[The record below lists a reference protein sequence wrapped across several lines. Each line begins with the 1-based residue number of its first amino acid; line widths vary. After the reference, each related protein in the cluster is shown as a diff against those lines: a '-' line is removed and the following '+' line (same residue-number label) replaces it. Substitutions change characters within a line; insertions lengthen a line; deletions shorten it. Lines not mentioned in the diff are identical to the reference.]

1 MKNSRVDSTIKGA
14 WIKRSCL
21 MISVLLLLFSAG
33 CGKKAKPKSPVATPS
48 VAAKQGTSSIPS
60 TLQTT
65 TQQKKQIAPPEIN
78 AQEPPKIVIEKSSLP
93 GPPIRIGLTTSAK
106 ELRVSSP
113 GEFYVLEKK
122 PEAARQLIRGSIQVR
137 VEQESDE
144 PSVLYQVQVASYK
157 KQQPALKLKDELA
170 DSFSV
175 PTTIHENSSIGAF
188 QVRVGQFTTRE
199 DAQTFLEKSIKKNYH
214 DAFIVQETA
223 SIKSG
228 KLTLALRGEQVFL
241 LSSAGFLFMPASD
254 DNFLSIESKPYRGLL
269 DISLNQNG
277 RITAVNQLGT
287 EEYLLGVVP
296 AEMSPKDYPEFAALA
311 AQSIAAR
318 TYALH
323 NMGSFR
329 SEGYDLTADTRNQVY
344 GGIAAEK
351 DAASQAVRKTSG
363 LAIYYQDKLIN
374 AMYMSTCGG
383 RTEDFSNVF
392 DAAPVPYLKSV
403 SCSTES
409 EEDGATNLEGKH
421 ELDQTVIAD
430 DGSLA
435 NRNLEFAKILGVA
448 GIDTE
453 LSAESLAAPV
463 DQKECAS
470 WIENARKLV
479 RKNNR
484 NEPQPEKHEL
494 TTRAGFLQFAAESF
508 FGADEIKRKISASD
522 AGYYITNLSDGN
534 SVAENARNA
543 LAYLLQNGYWQPY
556 PDNTVRPTTPIRRG
570 DALSLLVRWVEI
582 TQPDI
587 LRKGVFAGA
596 GGNSGSTINVKGSNR
611 SQEFSLSKRICLFRW
626 DTNRITPVSSVKIIG
641 NEKLHFHVDQHGSID
656 LLEVELNPTGAS
668 SDRYSPVATWDV
680 TMTRSEIAE
689 KLHPL
694 AGNIGEFRDLKP
706 SRLGNS
712 GRAIQIELTGS
723 RGSVAVNGNK
733 VRGALK
739 LRDTLFTMTREY
751 NPDGSIASFTFHG
764 RGYGHGV
771 GLCQVGAYGMARA
784 GRSYEEILKTY
795 YQGVDIR
802 KAY

>member
-1 MKNSRVDSTIKGA
+1 
-14 WIKRSCL
+14 
-21 MISVLLLLFSAG
+21 MI
-33 CGKKAKPKSPVATPS
+33 
-48 VAAKQGTSSIPS
+48 
-60 TLQTT
+60 
-65 TQQKKQIAPPEIN
+65 
-78 AQEPPKIVIEKSSLP
+78 
-93 GPPIRIGLTTSAK
+93 TSAK

-113 GEFYVLEKK
+113 GDFYILEKK
-122 PEAARQLIRGSIQVR
+122 PEAVRQLIRGDIQVR

-144 PSVLYQVQVASYK
+144 SSVVYQIQVASYK
-157 KQQPALKLKDELA
+157 KQQPALKLKEELA
-170 DSFSV
+170 NSLSV
-175 PTTIHENSSIGAF
+175 PATIHENSNIGAF

-199 DAQTFLEKSIKKNYH
+199 DAQFFLGKTIKKNYH

-228 KLTLALRGEQVFL
+228 KLTLALRGDQIFL
-241 LSSAGFLFMPASD
+241 LSQAGFLFTPASEE
-254 DNFLSIESKPYRGLL
+254 NFLSMESKPYRGLL
-269 DISLNQNG
+269 DVTLNQNG
-277 RITAVNQLGT
+277 RITAVNQLGM

-296 AEMSPKDYPEFAALA
+296 AEMSPKEYPEFAALA

-344 GGIAAEK
+344 GGIAYEK
-351 DAASQAVRKTSG
+351 DATNQAVRRTSG

-383 RTEDFSNVF
+383 RTEDFANVF

-403 SCSTES
+403 SCSTENDD
-409 EEDGATNLEGKH
+409 DGATILEGKH
-421 ELDQTVIAD
+421 ELEQTIMAD

-435 NRNLEFAKILGVA
+435 NRNLEFAKILGVM
-448 GIDTE
+448 GTDSE
-453 LSAESLAAPV
+453 LSAEFLASPA
-463 DQKECAS
+463 DQKECSS

-479 RKNNR
+479 KKNKR

-522 AGYYITNLSDGN
+522 AGYYINNLSDGN
-534 SVAENARNA
+534 SVPENARNA

-556 PDNTVRPTTPIRRG
+556 PDNTVRPKTPIRRG
-570 DALSLLVRWVEI
+570 DVLSLLLRWVEI

-587 LRKGVFAGA
+587 LRKGVFVGA
-596 GGNSGSTINVKGSNR
+596 GGNTGSTINIKGSIRN
-611 SQEFSLSKRICLFRW
+611 QEFPLSKKICLFRW
-626 DTNRITPVSSVKIIG
+626 DANRITPVNSMKIIG
-641 NEKLHFHVDQHGSID
+641 NEKLHFHVDQDGSID

-680 TMTRSEIAE
+680 NMTRSEMAE
-689 KLHPL
+689 KLRPL
-694 AGNIGEFRDLKP
+694 AGNIGEFRDIKP

-712 GRAIQIELTGS
+712 GRAVQIELTGS

-733 VRGALK
+733 VRSALK
-739 LRDTLFTMTREY
+739 LRDTLFTLTREY
-751 NPDGSIASFTFHG
+751 NPDGSIAGFTFHG
-764 RGYGHGV
+764 RGFGHGV